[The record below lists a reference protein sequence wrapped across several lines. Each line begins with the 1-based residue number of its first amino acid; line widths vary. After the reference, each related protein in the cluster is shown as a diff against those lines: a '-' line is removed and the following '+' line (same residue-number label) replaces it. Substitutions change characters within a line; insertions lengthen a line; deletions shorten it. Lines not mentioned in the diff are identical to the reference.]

1 MKIAR
6 ENWNLI
12 CGGKTIR
19 VTVDLSL
26 EIMKARRKWQNSFQ
40 MLKENCQSRILYPVK
55 ISFRNEEEIKT
66 VLVEEKYRNLS
77 PTGLSLKNS

>member
-1 MKIAR
+1 M
-6 ENWNLI
+6 ESYLW
-12 CGGKTIR
+12 GETIR
-19 VTVDLSL
+19 MTVDLSL
-26 EIMKARRKWQNSFQ
+26 EIMKARGKWQNIFH

-77 PTGLSLKNS
+77 PTGLSLKNI